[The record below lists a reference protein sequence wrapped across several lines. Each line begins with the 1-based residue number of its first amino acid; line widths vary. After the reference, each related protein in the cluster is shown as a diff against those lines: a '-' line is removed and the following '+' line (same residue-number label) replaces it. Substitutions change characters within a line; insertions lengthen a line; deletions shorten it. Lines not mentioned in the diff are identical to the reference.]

1 VEKEQVMSRHQ
12 TDLRPWLQDALDFII
27 DQLELAKSP
36 TGQFAAVDAAQGMIP
51 CIKSRLNEDQVVAFN
66 FVAAFGILIETDHWK
81 RAWVEMAK
89 EPPDVFAKS
98 ADRLIGD
105 LTELR
110 KVLDS
115 RPPQSK

>member
-1 VEKEQVMSRHQ
+1 MSRHQ

-27 DQLELAKSP
+27 DQLGSAKSP
-36 TGQFAAVDAAQGMIP
+36 ADQLAAVDAAQGMIP
-51 CIKSRLNEDQVVAFN
+51 CIKSRLNEDHVIAFN
-66 FVAAFGILIETDHWK
+66 FLLAFRTFIETDHWK

-105 LTELR
+105 LAELR

-115 RPPQSK
+115 PPPQSK